1 MAELLTELL
10 GYSLFVMVMGLLLII
25 LLDAESQTRRYK

>member
-10 GYSLFVMVMGLLLII
+10 GYSLFIMIIGLLLII
-25 LLDAESQTRRYK
+25 LLNAETQTRRYK

>member
-10 GYSLFVMVMGLLLII
+10 GYSLFVIVVGLLLII
-25 LLDAESQTRRYK
+25 LLDVESQTRRYK

>member
-10 GYSLFVMVMGLLLII
+10 GYSLFVGIIGLLLII
-25 LLDAESQTRRYK
+25 LLNAESQTRRYK